1 MSSTNDNQANAREK
15 VEKALSRDNLS
26 NVIQPVRMEKNSDF
40 EFRCHPGV
48 SCFTNCCR
56 NMNIILTPFD
66 IIRLK
71 KRLGLPSD
79 LFLKLYTEP
88 EILVESDLPVARL
101 KMLDESG
108 GKCPFVTPEGCQV
121 YSDRPVCCRYY
132 PIGIA
137 NLMQVEKES
146 GQEEEFFFLIKEN
159 HCKGFEEKTCWTV
172 DSWRADQ
179 EADLYDRMNKGWLK
193 LLLRKKSFGE
203 DTELPPRARELF
215 FMATTNMESFR
226 RFVFESR
233 FLDTYNVNDEIVN
246 KIRENDFEL
255 MQFAFEYLKNA
266 MFGAES
272 PVIKIRE
279 QILKKT
285 VDKIIKTREKN
296 KKLKKGKR

>member
-1 MSSTNDNQANAREK
+1 MTNKENKEANPREK

-26 NVIQPVRMEKNSDF
+26 NVIQPVRMEKNSLF
-40 EFRCHPGV
+40 EFKCHPGV
-48 SCFTNCCR
+48 PCFTNCCR

-66 IIRLK
+66 IIRMK
-71 KRLGLPSD
+71 KRLGMPSD

-88 EILVESDLPVARL
+88 EILIESGLPVARL
-101 KMLDESG
+101 KMMEDAE
-108 GKCPFVTPEGCQV
+108 GKCPFVTPKGCQV

-132 PIGIA
+132 PVGIA
-137 NLMQVEKES
+137 SLMQMEKEA

-179 EADLYDRMNKGWLK
+179 EADLYDRMNRGWLE
-193 LLLRKKSFGE
+193 LMLRKKSFGE

-233 FLDTYNVNDEIVN
+233 FLYTYNVDEATLN
-246 KIRENDFEL
+246 KIREDDFEL

-272 PVIKIRE
+272 SIIKIKG
-279 QILKKT
+279 QILEKT
-285 VDKIIKTREKN
+285 VKKIIKTREKN
-296 KKLKKGKR
+296 KKLKKNRK